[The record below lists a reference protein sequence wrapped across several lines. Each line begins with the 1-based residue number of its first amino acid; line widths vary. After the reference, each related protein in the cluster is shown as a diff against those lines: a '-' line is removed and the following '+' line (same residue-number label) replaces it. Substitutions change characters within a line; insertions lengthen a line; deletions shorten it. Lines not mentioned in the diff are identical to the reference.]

1 LLAAKLAAPRDRP
14 RFAHDGIPVSTTPQ
28 SVPIDVSASLAEQL
42 ESLIDGLPVDSLALG
57 VLLDAVGDE
66 GLLLLCLL
74 LVLVF
79 LIPVSI
85 PGVSTVFGAAIVLV
99 GLSRLSGRPLWIP
112 ARLKHRQLPAERVRA
127 GLTAGLV
134 WVHRLERISR
144 PHRLAGIAEG
154 RGMHLLNN
162 LAFISAAL
170 LLMVPFG
177 FVPFSNTLP
186 ALALLF
192 YAVGLIQRD
201 GLALLIGHVAQAAT
215 VIYFGALIGA
225 GGFALGQVWEKL
237 GG

>member
-1 LLAAKLAAPRDRP
+1 MTDAPHTESAEP
-14 RFAHDGIPVSTTPQ
+14 A
-28 SVPIDVSASLAEQL
+28 ASLGQQL
-42 ESLIDGLPVDSLALG
+42 ADIIERLPPDALSLGE
-57 VLLDAVGDE
+57 LLDVFSDE
-66 GLLLLCLL
+66 GLLLLTILL
-74 LVLVF
+74 TLVF

-85 PGVSTVFGAAIVLV
+85 PGVSTVFGAAILLV

-112 ARLKHRQLPAERVRA
+112 ARLKQRQLPAERVRA
-127 GLTAGLV
+127 GLSSGLV

-144 PHRLAGIAEG
+144 PHRLGRIADG

-170 LLMVPFG
+170 LLMAPFG

-201 GLALLIGHVAQAAT
+201 GLAILIGHVAQIAT
-215 VIYFGALIGA
+215 VIYFGVLIGA
-225 GGFALGQVWEKL
+225 GGLALGQLWQKL